1 MVSEVSKGLMLCV
14 SVSCPD
20 FIGKTK
26 GTKDRR
32 DLPKS
37 QKSVSWIESEQKI
50 LFFIIDLVGWP

>member
-1 MVSEVSKGLMLCV
+1 MAHGIWEELENGNGVKIHMVSEVSKGLMLCV

-37 QKSVSWIESEQKI
+37 QKSVS
-50 LFFIIDLVGWP
+50 